1 MAELLFTTDAFKPVG
16 APLPGLPMLL
26 DAEMRLIEP
35 ACAWLMHVA
44 MVRGRTRSQQTWRTY
59 GEVLYDWWQTL
70 EANGW
75 AWDDVGTAEVGA
87 YRNRM
92 LEGASDHTGRP
103 YSRSTVNL
111 RIRVLALFYRWCA
124 ASGLVSR
131 IPFVSSELALGRS
144 RLAPFLAHV
153 DASGGKQA
161 ANELTVRDVRPLPKA
176 LPAEVIRRIMA
187 GMGARDRLIVEWA
200 VLTGM
205 RRLEIASLRVAMLPT
220 SGTPT
225 FSTLPVVPIRLEVTK
240 GRKVRQVYPPLP
252 LVDRT
257 HAYIREERTVVARR
271 ARERDPSAPACEA
284 LFLTERGEPMT
295 PRRIGAMFAEAC
307 VRAGVGATFHALRHT
322 FAGVMLRFLQRQ
334 AGRVPELNPL
344 LTLQS
349 ILGHADLATTGLYL
363 RMLATDLSAIEAT
376 VEELYGALG
385 PEPGPGA

>member
-1 MAELLFTTDAFKPVG
+1 MAELLFTTEAFKPVG
-16 APLPGLPMLL
+16 PPTPGVPMLL
-26 DAEMRLIEP
+26 DADMRLIEP

-44 MVRGRTRSQQTWRTY
+44 LVRGRTRSVQTWRTY

-75 AWDDVGTAEVGA
+75 NWDGVSVGEVSA

-103 YSRSTVNL
+103 YARSTINL
-111 RIRVLALFYRWCA
+111 RLRVLTLFYRWCA
-124 ASGLVSR
+124 AAGLVR
-131 IPFVSSELALGRS
+131 NVPFLSSDLALGRW
-144 RLAPFLAHV
+144 RPAPFLAHV

-176 LPAEVIRRIMA
+176 LPSEVIRRIMA

-205 RRLEIASLRVAMLPT
+205 RRVEISALCVAMLPR
-220 SGTPT
+220 SGAAT
-225 FSTLPVVPIRLEVTK
+225 FSTLPVAPIRLEVTK
-240 GRKVRQVYPPLP
+240 GGKVRQVYPPLS

-257 HAYIREERTVVARR
+257 HAYIREERAVALRR
-271 ARERDPSAPACEA
+271 AHKHDPSVSACEA

-295 PRRIGAMFAEAC
+295 PRRIGAMFTEAC
-307 VRAGVGATFHALRHT
+307 VRADVDATFHALRHT
-322 FAGVMLRFLQRQ
+322 FASVMLRFLQRRAVQ
-334 AGRVPELNPL
+334 VPELNPL

-376 VEELYGALG
+376 VEELYGAFG
-385 PEPGPGA
+385 PEGPKV